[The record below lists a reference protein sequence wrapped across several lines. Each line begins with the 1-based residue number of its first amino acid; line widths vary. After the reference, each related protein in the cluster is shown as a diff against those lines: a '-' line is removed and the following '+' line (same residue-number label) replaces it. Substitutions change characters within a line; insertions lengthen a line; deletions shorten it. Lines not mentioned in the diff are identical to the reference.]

1 MTKAL
6 SRDNILMENEHMFL
20 FKARSGRIIYARLY
34 VDTARARD
42 VLEGREPRGFPK
54 MTSA

>member
-1 MTKAL
+1 
-6 SRDNILMENEHMFL
+6 MENEHMFL

-42 VLEGREPRGFPK
+42 VLGGREPRGFPK